1 MSPSAAVAISFAD
14 AQVTRVE
21 VTLIHTT
28 EYSMLQK
35 EKE

>member
-1 MSPSAAVAISFAD
+1 MFPSAAVAISFAD
-14 AQVTRVE
+14 AQVTTVK